1 VGKRNYKY
9 FFVFINSL
17 TLFVITGYAWG
28 IASIVLNRDQPINII
43 VEYPEQPLVSVYVC
57 VCMFVR
63 VMCGCAR
70 WVGR

>member
-1 VGKRNYKY
+1 MGKRNYKY

-43 VEYPEQPLVSVYVC
+43 VEYPEQAFVSVSVCACVHVFVHVHVVC
-57 VCMFVR
+57 V
-63 VMCGCAR
+63 
-70 WVGR
+70 